1 MDTTQTSPYAQ
12 SLSDADLDALVYDQ
26 DRDRLLEFLKDP
38 AIQKAYDHLKWNN
51 PIVQSRKHLLKT
63 SLRLTPKL
71 APKLY
76 AIGNRCA
83 HALKLNVAI
92 EFYVYQE
99 SKFNAACYPPTAD
112 TVYIMITSGL
122 LENFTEDELAFVI
135 GHEIGHAIFLH
146 HEYPANSLMDVGK
159 EYLSPI
165 HAMKLFAWKRDNEIS
180 ADRAGLLCC
189 QDFNVAAKT
198 FFKLSSGVTSN
209 SLDFNLEEYIDQ
221 YRELETELAENSSID
236 PEDWYKSHPFSPMRI
251 KALELFGKS
260 DTYQRLTGRGKPSLS
275 EREME
280 ERIRNFMMLMEPSQ
294 LQESHNGEKVQEYMF
309 MASYLIAI
317 SDEQIVRAESDALS
331 GLVKSDQVYNECRA
345 KIQGMDFEQV
355 KKEVIILSNQI
366 STYLSH
372 IEKLNLIRDLAVVA
386 KADGYIKEAE
396 VNVMHN
402 LCHLF
407 KIKPDFADQV
417 MHEVSQ
423 DVD

>member
-1 MDTTQTSPYAQ
+1 MDTQTSPYTQ
-12 SLSDADLDALVYDQ
+12 SLSKADLDSLVYDQ
-26 DRDRLLEFLKDP
+26 DRDRLLELLKDP

-51 PIVQSRKHLLKT
+51 PVVQSRKHLLKT

-76 AIGNRCA
+76 AIGKRCA
-83 HALKLNVAI
+83 KALMLQVGI
-92 EFYVYQE
+92 EFFVYQDTR
-99 SKFNAACYPPTAD
+99 FNAACYPPTDD

-122 LENFTEDELAFVI
+122 LESFTEDELSFVI

-146 HEYPANSLMDVGK
+146 HKYPAHSLMDVGK
-159 EYLSPI
+159 DYLSPL
-165 HAMKLFAWKRDNEIS
+165 HAMKLYAWKRDNEIS

-209 SLDFNLEEYIDQ
+209 RLDFNLEEYIDQ
-221 YRELETELAENSSID
+221 YRELASELASSSSID

-251 KALELFGKS
+251 KALELFEKS
-260 DTYQRLTGRGKPSLS
+260 DTYQRLTGKGQASLTES
-275 EREME
+275 QME
-280 ERIRNFMMLMEPSQ
+280 EEIRMFMTLMEPSQ
-294 LQESHNGEKVQEYMF
+294 LQESDNGQAVQEYTF

-317 SDEQIVRAESDALS
+317 SDDQIVREESDALS
-331 GLVKSDQVYNECRA
+331 GLVKSDKVYNKCRA
-345 KIQGMDFEQV
+345 KIQGMKFDEV
-355 KKEVIILSNQI
+355 KQEVIQLSNKIESQ
-366 STYLSH
+366 LSH
-372 IEKLNLIRDLAVVA
+372 VDKLNLIRDLAVVA
-386 KADGYIKEAE
+386 KADGHIKDAE
-396 VNVMHN
+396 VEVMHN

-417 MHEVSQ
+417 MHEAGQ

>member
-1 MDTTQTSPYAQ
+1 MDTTQTSPYAA
-12 SLSDADLDALVYDQ
+12 SLSNADLNSLVYDQ

-76 AIGNRCA
+76 AIGMRCA
-83 HALKLNVAI
+83 QALSLKVKL

-99 SKFNAACYPPTAD
+99 AKFNAACYPPTDD
-112 TVYIMITSGL
+112 TIYIMITSGL

-159 EYLSPI
+159 EYLSPL

-198 FFKLSSGVTSN
+198 FFKLSSGVTSDR
-209 SLDFNLEEYIDQ
+209 LDFNLEEYIDQ
-221 YRELETELAENSSID
+221 YRELETELAESSSID

-251 KALELFGKS
+251 KALELFEKS
-260 DTYQRLTGRGKPSLS
+260 DTYQRLTGKGKSMLS
-275 EREME
+275 EQDME
-280 ERIRNFMMLMEPSQ
+280 SKIRDFMTLMEPSQ
-294 LQESHNGEKVQEYMF
+294 LQESHNGQKVQEYMF

-317 SDEQIVRAESDALS
+317 SDDQIVREESDALS
-331 GLVKSDQVYNECRA
+331 GLVKSDQVYNQCRA
-345 KIQGMDFEQV
+345 KIQGMSFEEV
-355 KKEVIILSNQI
+355 KQEVVHLSNQI
-366 STYLSH
+366 STHLSH
-372 IEKLNLIRDLAVVA
+372 MEKLNLIRDLAVVA
-386 KADGYIKEAE
+386 KADGHIKEAE

-402 LCHLF
+402 LCHLL
-407 KIKPDFADQV
+407 KIKPNFADQV
-417 MHEVSQ
+417 MYEAGQ